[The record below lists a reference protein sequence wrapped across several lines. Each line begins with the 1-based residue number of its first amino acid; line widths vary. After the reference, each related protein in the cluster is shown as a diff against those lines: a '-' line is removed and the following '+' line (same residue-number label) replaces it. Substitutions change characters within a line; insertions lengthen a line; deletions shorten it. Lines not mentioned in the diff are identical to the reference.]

1 MEFCQNGSSW
11 SDIWVDDGFNRCFYD
26 AVSAIILFGFIF
38 ISGIIQSLVFSKYA
52 VTASQQGKLT
62 WVPHVQ
68 VFLILILILE
78 ALLHMILS
86 DVAINQKT
94 LFGYQVTQA
103 CAVVAACIVAWWLL
117 AMEKR
122 SMLPSFSTRGQG
134 FVSILFWMLFFVREN
149 VMFVSWNSPAWWWHV
164 SSESDRAELGLF
176 IVRYIAV
183 FFLLVLSFLRPV
195 QTPYSFL
202 PSSEDAET
210 TSSDQGKSTWS
221 NGFSKAKMML
231 PYVWPKTSFI
241 LQFVVGI
248 CLVLLVLGRVINVF
262 VPIYSKNIVNSLT
275 FDPNIENQQLEFKW
289 NYILIYVALQ
299 FLKGGTGTAGFV
311 NNLRSLLWIRVE
323 QYCTRSIQLKLFT
336 HLHNLSLRWHISK
349 KTGEMLRIVDRGTA
363 SVTTLL
369 SYILFQILPTI
380 ADIVIAII
388 YFVTAFSYLF
398 GIIVFLSMAMY
409 LAATV
414 KATEWRTK
422 YRRQRNRRDN
432 EANARAVDTLMNFE
446 TVKYYAATDYERDCY
461 ETAILDYQLSE
472 WKFNAVFNVLSL
484 FQNIINSVSLIAGS
498 MLCAWAVVNGIGGLK
513 LNVGDYVL
521 FGTYVSQ
528 LYGPLNTLGNTYR
541 MIQQAFVDM
550 ENMFDLLET
559 EIEVKDVPGAKELVV
574 KGGGVEIENVS
585 FEYEPGKPI
594 LKNVS
599 FTVPPGHT
607 FALVGHT
614 GSGKSTIVRLLFRFY
629 DVLSGCIKIDGQDIS
644 KVTQKSLRSAIG
656 VVPQDT
662 VLFNNNIRYNI
673 RYGRLDASDEEV
685 EDAAKAAEIHERIL
699 SFPKKYDTVVG
710 ERGLRLSGGEKQRVA
725 IARTLLKAPAIV
737 LLDEATSALDTRTE
751 RSIQSSLA
759 RVCENRT
766 TIIVAHRL
774 STIIHAHQILVLQ
787 DGEILESGT
796 HSELLEKN
804 GVYADM
810 WQQQLVNQG
819 DGEEEKN
826 EKKGKL
832 QQRRNLSFNTQG
844 VANGQPGNGSLQS
857 VGRDDVLFQF

>member
-1 MEFCQNGSSW
+1 MEFCENGTSW

-38 ISGIIQSLVFSKYA
+38 ISGFIQCLVFSKYA
-52 VTASQQGKLT
+52 VPAEQQGKLR
-62 WVPHVQ
+62 WVSKVQ
-68 VFLILILILE
+68 VFLIIILILE
-78 ALLHMILS
+78 ALLHMVLS
-86 DVAINQKT
+86 DVVINEQT
-94 LFGYQVTQA
+94 LYGYQVMQA
-103 CAVVAACIVAWWLL
+103 CAVIAACIVAWWLL

-134 FVSILFWMLFFVREN
+134 FVSILFWMIFFVREN
-149 VMFVSWNSPAWWWHV
+149 VMFVSWSSPAWWWQV
-164 SSESDRAELGLF
+164 KNDSDRAELGLF

-183 FFLLVLSFLRPV
+183 FFLLALSFLRPI
-195 QTPYSFL
+195 QSPYSSL
-202 PSSEDAET
+202 PSTDEEPSNPAE
-210 TSSDQGKSTWS
+210 QGKSTWS
-221 NGFSKAKMML
+221 NSFTKVRMML

-248 CLVLLVLGRVINVF
+248 CLVLLVVGRVINVF

-275 FDPNIENQQLEFKW
+275 YDPNVENQQLEFKW
-289 NYILIYVALQ
+289 NYILIYVALL

-323 QYCTRSIQLKLFT
+323 QYCTRSIQLRLFT
-336 HLHNLSLRWHISK
+336 HLHNLSLRWHIGK
-349 KTGEMLRIVDRGTA
+349 KTGEMLRVVDRGTA

-388 YFVTAFSYLF
+388 YFVTAFNYLF
-398 GIIVFLSMAMY
+398 GIITFLSMAMY

-422 YRRQRNRRDN
+422 YRRQRNVRDN
-432 EANARAVDTLMNFE
+432 AANARAVDTLLNFE
-446 TVKYYAATDYERDCY
+446 TVKYYAATDYEREHY
-461 ETAILDYQLSE
+461 EKAILEYQLSE

-484 FQNIINSVSLIAGS
+484 FQNIINTVSLIAGS
-498 MLCAWAVVNGIGGLK
+498 MLCAWAVVHGIGGLK

-521 FGTYVSQ
+521 FGTYTSQ

-541 MIQQAFVDM
+541 MIQQAFIDM
-550 ENMFDLLET
+550 ENMFELLET
-559 EIEVKDVPGAKELVV
+559 EIEVKDVPGAKDLVV
-574 KGGGVEIENVS
+574 KGGAIEFENVS
-585 FEYEPGKPI
+585 FQYEPNKPI
-594 LKNVS
+594 LKDVS
-599 FTVPPGHT
+599 FSVPAGHT

-629 DVLSGCIKIDGQDIS
+629 DVNSGCIKIDGQDIA
-644 KVTQKSLRSAIG
+644 KVTQKSLRSVIG

-662 VLFNNNIRYNI
+662 VLFNNDIRYNI
-673 RYGRLDASDEEV
+673 RYGRLDATDEEV

-699 SFPKKYDTVVG
+699 TFPKKYDTVVG

-796 HSELLEKN
+796 HSELLEK
-804 GVYADM
+804 GGTYADM
-810 WQQQLVNQG
+810 WQQQLVKQG
-819 DGEEEKN
+819 EGENDKEEKK
-826 EKKGKL
+826 EKP
-832 QQRRNLSFNTQG
+832 QRRNLSFNNQNIG
-844 VANGQPGNGSLQS
+844 SGPAGNGSLQS
-857 VGRDDVLFQF
+857 VGRDDVLFQV